1 MHIRVGDTVE
11 VICGDGR
18 GQQSKVLSVDH
29 KAGKAIVEG
38 VNRVYKH
45 MRRSQRNPQ
54 GGRLSKEMPVQ
65 LSNVML
71 VCPSCGQ
78 PSRTGSRRAND
89 GSKERFCKKCG
100 ACSVKSRRRRTKLP
114 RSNTKL
120 INSDKAAPI
129 FVAAVSKN

>member
-29 KAGKAIVEG
+29 SAGKAIVEG

-71 VCPSCGQ
+71 VCPGCGKA
-78 PSRTGSRRAND
+78 SRTGARRAND

-100 ACSVKSRRRRTKLP
+100 ANAGQIAPSPSKSAK
-114 RSNTKL
+114 K
-120 INSDKAAPI
+120 K
-129 FVAAVSKN
+129 

>member
-11 VICGDGR
+11 VITGDGR

-78 PSRTGSRRAND
+78 PSRTGARKAND

-100 ACSVKSRRRRTKLP
+100 AHSGQIAPSPNKATK
-114 RSNTKL
+114 K
-120 INSDKAAPI
+120 
-129 FVAAVSKN
+129 